1 MDFDSYFILW
11 CNFVLQMKK
20 SNIHLSSLMLQKYL
34 NNPVEVYHNKLYS
47 MLPRTHILQPPAN
60 RKKLTHVEELE
71 QHSYTVQ

>member
-1 MDFDSYFILW
+1 
-11 CNFVLQMKK
+11 
-20 SNIHLSSLMLQKYL
+20 MLQKYL

-47 MLPRTHILQPPAN
+47 LLPRTHILQPPAN